1 MAKRVRTPS
10 FRTLLAAFLR
20 VLVSGIFLSAGIL
33 KLKDADGTL
42 IAVYQYKLLSWE
54 ASGFVATF
62 LPFLEIT
69 TGVALW
75 IPRVRLG
82 ASLLSVCLTL
92 VFMAALGSAL
102 ARNLD
107 VTCGCFGTTDLR
119 TTSGVRLAEDTVLL
133 LTCCALWRYERSKCS
148 SMLHSGEESGY

>member
-1 MAKRVRTPS
+1 VAERI
-10 FRTLLAAFLR
+10 RTLRYGTFLAAILR

-42 IAVYQYKLLSWE
+42 VAVYQYKLFSWG
-54 ASGFVATF
+54 AAGLVATF

-69 TGVALW
+69 AGVALW

-82 ASLLSVCLTL
+82 ASLLSMCLTL
-92 VFMAALGSAL
+92 VFMAALASAL

-107 VTCGCFGTTDLR
+107 VSCGCFGTTDLL
-119 TTSGVRLAEDTVLL
+119 TTSGIRLAEDAVLL
-133 LTCCALWRYERSKCS
+133 LTSWALWRYERSKYS

>member
-1 MAKRVRTPS
+1 MAERIRKPS
-10 FRTLLAAFLR
+10 FRTLLGAFLR

-42 IAVYQYKLLSWE
+42 VAVYQYKLLSWE
-54 ASGFVATF
+54 ASGIVATF

-69 TGVALW
+69 AGVALW

-82 ASLLSVCLTL
+82 ASLLSMCLTL
-92 VFMAALGSAL
+92 IFMAALGSAL

-107 VTCGCFGTTDLR
+107 VSCGCFGTTDLL
-119 TTSGVRLAEDTVLL
+119 TTSGVRLAQDAVLL
-133 LTCCALWRYERSKCS
+133 LTCGALWRYERSKYS
-148 SMLHSGEESGY
+148 SMLHSDEESGY